1 MITIDDIHS
10 LPYLNANKQR
20 KVAIILGGCSGIGWY
35 TVLHLYLHGYTVYIT
50 GRSKSRVIK
59 CINELKQE
67 AIKIRLK
74 YTIDQANHRFVGD
87 LKYLEIDLSNLQ
99 SVVQAANH
107 LIQQEPRLH
116 FVINNICINSL
127 PYMETEDGLE
137 LHLQINYIAPFL
149 LVMCLLPL
157 LESSSEGS
165 SSGTSEVSRIIYTSS
180 ISHYLQFQYFSMN
193 NQFDYSPQILFNWL
207 RYSKA
212 KLSGIH
218 LIKMMA
224 LRNPKIL
231 SVIVDP
237 GFVMNPNIF
246 SYLTRL
252 PIVGIIFWCCF
263 QLFGWFF
270 GITIEQASFALIKA
284 CLDPNLNLE
293 LHNGKILDYN
303 GQECQGSAVG
313 NNMDYAARTWIWTVN
328 QLEEKNINI
337 PQ

>member
-1 MITIDDIHS
+1 
-10 LPYLNANKQR
+10 
-20 KVAIILGGCSGIGWY
+20 
-35 TVLHLYLHGYTVYIT
+35 
-50 GRSKSRVIK
+50 
-59 CINELKQE
+59 
-67 AIKIRLK
+67 
-74 YTIDQANHRFVGD
+74 
-87 LKYLEIDLSNLQ
+87 
-99 SVVQAANH
+99 
-107 LIQQEPRLH
+107 
-116 FVINNICINSL
+116 
-127 PYMETEDGLE
+127 
-137 LHLQINYIAPFL
+137 
-149 LVMCLLPL
+149 
-157 LESSSEGS
+157 
-165 SSGTSEVSRIIYTSS
+165 
-180 ISHYLQFQYFSMN
+180 
-193 NQFDYSPQILFNWL
+193 
-207 RYSKA
+207 
-212 KLSGIH
+212 
-218 LIKMMA
+218 MA

-252 PIVGIIFWCCF
+252 PIVGILFWCCF